1 MRGTH
6 STGLTEKLSI
16 TTPNITFQVTH
27 HSPAS
32 WCSNGQ
38 FDGIYP
44 PSASNGEN
52 KRVCRCLYKGDT
64 LARVHQLRDAPE
76 RGYRHLYEISTTK
89 PFVFRSVDVFNGAI
103 KSRRTKALRG
113 AATDAGSE
121 ECRRRRVPLNNLLG
135 SPRRAGPPGSAVP
148 RIQLE
153 AGLAEPASRA
163 GIPEPL
169 DHHGIHDPGF
179 PAKPYSAYLPA

>member
-52 KRVCRCLYKGDT
+52 KRGGRCLHKGDT

-76 RGYRHLYEISTTK
+76 RGYRLLYENSTTK
-89 PFVFRSVDVFNGAI
+89 PFIFRSVDVFNGAI
-103 KSRRTKALRG
+103 KSRRTAEFRG
-113 AATDAGSE
+113 GAKLSPLE
-121 ECRRRRVPLNNLLG
+121 RFVRRV
-135 SPRRAGPPGSAVP
+135 SHRTS
-148 RIQLE
+148 
-153 AGLAEPASRA
+153 
-163 GIPEPL
+163 
-169 DHHGIHDPGF
+169 
-179 PAKPYSAYLPA
+179 